1 MKQGEERKGPEPRNP
16 ESLVLFSAVG
26 SVAGTLSRC
35 LPCAEG
41 RLGGVQVLPAL
52 RICERRPDFQSPG
65 NLSEMESIPWDC
77 PSRGLDHILCDI
89 HS

>member
-1 MKQGEERKGPEPRNP
+1 MRQGEERKGPEPRNP

-52 RICERRPDFQSPG
+52 RICERRPDFQSPEPLRNG
-65 NLSEMESIPWDC
+65 VDPV
-77 PSRGLDHILCDI
+77 GLPQRRP
-89 HS
+89 